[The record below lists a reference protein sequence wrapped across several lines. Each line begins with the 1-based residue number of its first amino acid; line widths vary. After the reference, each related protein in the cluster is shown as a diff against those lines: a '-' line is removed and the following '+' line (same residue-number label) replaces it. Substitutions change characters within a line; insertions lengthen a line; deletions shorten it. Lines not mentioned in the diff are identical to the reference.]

1 MKKSTKIIIGI
12 FIAIAIVIL
21 GSFGYVYAKLNGIYV
36 KDSDSKVKA
45 TSKEEHE
52 GKLVDGITNILL
64 VGIDGT
70 NIDKGNR
77 SDSVMLATIDSK
89 SKQLKITSIARDTY
103 VDIPGHGYEKL
114 THAYAY
120 GGIDLLKEVFK
131 NNFDIDIDKYIAVN
145 FVSFIDVMDEIGG
158 VEVDVKSKDINEVN
172 KYIDGCYQYYGDRKN
187 KEPKEYITEPGVQR
201 LNGYQALAFSRIR
214 YTDSAYARDN
224 RHREVAQS
232 VYNEFLKQD
241 PMMYKKAADILL
253 ENTKTNIS
261 PMEMLD
267 LGYTVYNIKDSKIEQ
282 MEFPLDGHRNG
293 HIISKQKG
301 WVLEWD
307 KDYNLNALHEFVYG
321 QPYKQK

>member
-12 FIAIAIVIL
+12 FIAIAIIVL
-21 GSFGYVYAKLNGIYV
+21 GAFGYVYAKLDSIYV
-36 KDSDSKVKA
+36 KDSNTKISN
-45 TSKEEHE
+45 SKEERE
-52 GKLVDGITNILL
+52 GKMVDGITNILL

-70 NIDKGNR
+70 RIDKGNR

-89 SKQLKITSIARDTY
+89 NKQLKITSIARDTY
-103 VDIPGHGYEKL
+103 VYIPGHGEEKL

-120 GGIDLLKEVFK
+120 GGIDLLKQVFK
-131 NNFDIDIDKYIAVN
+131 DNFDIDIDKYVAVN
-145 FVSFIDVMDEIGG
+145 FISFIDVMDEIGG
-158 VEVDVKSKDINEVN
+158 VEVDVKAKDINEVN
-172 KYIDGCYQYYGDRKN
+172 KYIDACYQYYGDREN
-187 KEPKEYITEPGVQR
+187 KEPKKYITKPGVQR

-253 ENTKTNIS
+253 RNTKTNIS
-261 PMEMLD
+261 PMEMID
-267 LGYTVYNIKDSKIEQ
+267 LGFTVYNIKDSNIEQ
-282 MEFPLDGHRNG
+282 LEFPLEGHRNG

-307 KDYNLNALHEFVYG
+307 KEYNLNALHEFVFG
-321 QPYKQK
+321 QPYKK

>member
-1 MKKSTKIIIGI
+1 MKKSTKIILGI
-12 FIAIAIVIL
+12 FIAIAVVVL

-36 KDSDSKVKA
+36 KDMHSKVKSA
-45 TSKEEHE
+45 SQEKHE
-52 GKLVDGITNILL
+52 GKMVDGVTNILL

-77 SDSVMLATIDSK
+77 SDSVMLATIDNK
-89 SKQLKITSIARDTY
+89 NKQLKITSIARDTY

-145 FVSFIDVMDEIGG
+145 FISFIDVMDQIGG

-172 KYIDGCYQYYGDRKN
+172 KYIDACYEYYGDREN
-187 KEPKEYITEPGVQR
+187 KEPKEYIKQAGVQR

-224 RHREVAQS
+224 RHRDVAQS

-241 PMMYKKAADILL
+241 PMTYKKAADILL
-253 ENTKTNIS
+253 DNTKTNIS

-267 LGYTVYNIKDSKIEQ
+267 LGYTVYNIKNSKIQ
-282 MEFPLDGHRNG
+282 QLEFPIDGHRNG
-293 HIISKQKG
+293 NIISKEKG

-307 KDYNLNALHEFVYG
+307 KEYNLNALHEFVFG
-321 QPYKQK
+321 QSYKK

>member
-1 MKKSTKIIIGI
+1 MKKSTKIILGI

-36 KDSDSKVKA
+36 KDSDSKVK
-45 TSKEEHE
+45 TSSKEEHE
-52 GKLVDGITNILL
+52 GKMVDGITNILL

-131 NNFDIDIDKYIAVN
+131 NNFDIEIDKYIAVN
-145 FVSFIDVMDEIGG
+145 FISFIDVMDEIGG
-158 VEVDVKSKDINEVN
+158 VEVDVKAKDIDEVN
-172 KYIDGCYQYYGDRKN
+172 KYIDACYKYYGDRSN
-187 KEPKEYITEPGVQR
+187 KEPKKYITEPGVQR

-224 RHREVAQS
+224 RHRDVAQS

-282 MEFPLDGHRNG
+282 LEFPIDGHRNG

-307 KDYNLNALHEFVYG
+307 KEYNLNALHEFVFG
-321 QPYKQK
+321 QPYKK

>member
-1 MKKSTKIIIGI
+1 MKKSTKIILGI

-36 KDSDSKVKA
+36 KDSDSKIK
-45 TSKEEHE
+45 TSSKEEHE
-52 GKLVDGITNILL
+52 GKMVDGITNILL

-131 NNFDIDIDKYIAVN
+131 NNFDIEIDKYIAVN
-145 FVSFIDVMDEIGG
+145 FISFIDVMDEIGG
-158 VEVDVKSKDINEVN
+158 VEVDVKAKDIDEVN
-172 KYIDGCYQYYGDRKN
+172 KYIDACYKYYGDRSN
-187 KEPKEYITEPGVQR
+187 KEPKKYITEPGVQR

-224 RHREVAQS
+224 RHRDVAQS

-282 MEFPLDGHRNG
+282 LEFPIDGHRNG

-307 KDYNLNALHEFVYG
+307 KDYNLNALHEFVFG
-321 QPYKQK
+321 QPYKK

>member
-36 KDSDSKVKA
+36 KDSDSKVK
-45 TSKEEHE
+45 TSSKEEHE
-52 GKLVDGITNILL
+52 GKMVDGITNILL

-145 FVSFIDVMDEIGG
+145 FISFIDVMDEIGG
-158 VEVDVKSKDINEVN
+158 VEVDVKSKDIDEVN
-172 KYIDGCYQYYGDRKN
+172 KYIDACYQYYGDRSN
-187 KEPKEYITEPGVQR
+187 KEPKKYITEPGVQR

-224 RHREVAQS
+224 RHRDVAQS

-261 PMEMLD
+261 PMEMID

-282 MEFPLDGHRNG
+282 LEFPIDGHRNG

-307 KDYNLNALHEFVYG
+307 KEYNLNALHEFVFG
-321 QPYKQK
+321 QPYKK